1 METEN
6 LTALDDVTLAASER
20 LIPNAAF
27 SPPVLADS
35 QFKQLELLQH
45 LSLYSELLI
54 FVSADSGMGKTFI
67 ANALLASR
75 EAPDQSLMLKA
86 DFSLSYVDILHK
98 LAVFLDLADLADDIE
113 SIENQILSRCLQI
126 SDDDQGSLLVIIDQA
141 DQLSDETLEEVN
153 HLALLATNALHIMII
168 AKPELEQ
175 QLIELPEPQAPV
187 HVMAIE
193 PLAEQEAEMLLL
205 QSFPE
210 QEWSAEDVDYIL
222 QQGVG
227 NPGKILYVAQ
237 QLLAGVKPAAQKKL
251 LVKFPI
257 THIAAML
264 LVASALVM
272 SYFYQHTL
280 ADKKPNTN
288 GLQVNIGIVTT
299 AEKVSDVSALDANF
313 EQAINQNELGLTS
326 GSLISEGKVSIEEEV
341 DFNFNEPEASSVKD
355 SAAIDVIAESSTEN
369 TNEIGSAKTEVVVE
383 QFKPLT
389 KTYTYDERILLEAVD
404 NNFIIQLF
412 ASYSMKNAK
421 GFVNKYKSSQNDL
434 HIYKAE
440 YKSKPWFVV
449 VSGPYASKIAA
460 SSQAKKLP
468 KELRQQNP
476 WIRSIQAIQQLLK
489 ERD

>member
-1 METEN
+1 MSAMETEN
-6 LTALDDVTLAASER
+6 LTALDDVALHASEH
-20 LIPNAAF
+20 LITNTAF
-27 SPPVLADS
+27 SPPVLAES

-86 DFSLSYVDILHK
+86 DFSLTYLEILHK

-113 SIENQILSRCLQI
+113 SIENQILSRCIQMA
-126 SDDDQGSLLVIIDQA
+126 DDDQGSLLVIIDQA

-153 HLALLATNALHIMII
+153 HLALLATNALHVMII

-187 HVMAIE
+187 HIMAIE

-237 QLLAGVKPAAQKKL
+237 QLLAGVKPVAQKKL

-264 LVASALVM
+264 LVATALVM
-272 SYFYQHTL
+272 SYFYQNTL

-288 GLQVNIGIVTT
+288 GLQVNSGIVTT
-299 AEKVSDVSALDANF
+299 AEKVPDVSALDANF
-313 EQAINQNELGLTS
+313 KQAINQNELGLRS
-326 GSLISEGKVSIEEEV
+326 GSLISEGKVAIEEEI
-341 DFNFNEPEASSVKD
+341 DFNFIEPEASPFKE
-355 SAAIDVIAESSTEN
+355 SAAIDVIA
-369 TNEIGSAKTEVVVE
+369 KTEIVAE
-383 QFKPLT
+383 QFKPVT
-389 KTYTYDERILLEAVD
+389 KTYTYDERALIKAGD

-421 GFVNKYKSSQNDL
+421 GFVTKYKTSQNDL
-434 HIYKAE
+434 HIYQAE
-440 YKSKPWFVV
+440 HKSKPWFVV
-449 VSGPYASKIAA
+449 VSGPYPSKIAA

>member
-6 LTALDDVTLAASER
+6 LTALDDVALPATEH
-20 LIPNAAF
+20 LITNAAF
-27 SPPVLADS
+27 SPPILAES

-45 LSLYSELLI
+45 LSLYSELMI

-86 DFSLSYVDILHK
+86 DFSLTYVDILHK

-126 SDDDQGSLLVIIDQA
+126 ADDDQGSLLVIIDQA

-153 HLALLATNALHIMII
+153 HLALLATNALHVMII

-210 QEWSAEDVDYIL
+210 HEWSAEDVDYIL

-237 QLLAGVKPAAQKKL
+237 QLLAGIKPVAQKKL

-272 SYFYQHTL
+272 SYFYQNTL
-280 ADKKPNTN
+280 VDKKLDTN
-288 GLQVNIGIVTT
+288 GLQVNSGIVTT
-299 AEKVSDVSALDANF
+299 VEKFSDVPALDADY
-313 EQAINQNELGLTS
+313 EQTINQNELGSKS
-326 GSLISEGKVSIEEEV
+326 GSLISEGRVVIEEV
-341 DFNFNEPEASSVKD
+341 DFNFIEPEASPLKD
-355 SAAIDVIAESSTEN
+355 SPAIDVIAESSTEN
-369 TNEIGSAKTEVVVE
+369 INEIGSVKTEVVVE
-383 QFKPLT
+383 QSKAVT
-389 KTYTYDERILLEAVD
+389 KTYTYDERVLIDAVD
-404 NNFIIQLF
+404 KDFIIQLF

-421 GFVNKYKSSQNDL
+421 GFVGKYKTSQNDL
-434 HIYKAE
+434 HIYQTE
-440 YKSKPWFVV
+440 HKSKPWFVV
-449 VSGPYASKIAA
+449 VSGPYPSKIVA

-468 KELRQQNP
+468 KELRKQNP
-476 WIRSIQAIQQLLK
+476 WIRSIQPIQQLLK